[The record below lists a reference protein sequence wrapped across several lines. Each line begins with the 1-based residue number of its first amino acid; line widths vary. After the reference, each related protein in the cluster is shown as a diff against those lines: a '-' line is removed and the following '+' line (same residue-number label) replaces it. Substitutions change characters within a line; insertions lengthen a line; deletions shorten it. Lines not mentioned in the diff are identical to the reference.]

1 MALGSAPHLAGID
14 VTALWLSHDEATHND
29 LWHRMRLVEL
39 GGNTDD
45 GPVVDPDGIPLD
57 VRNRQLNKAIHTA
70 ALAQISRP
78 DTEGRAYY
86 LGVPSPT

>member
-1 MALGSAPHLAGID
+1 
-14 VTALWLSHDEATHND
+14 
-29 LWHRMRLVEL
+29 MRLVEL